1 MKDFYSQEYF
11 EKRDILASYLSDLVT
26 SIAKKHQL
34 KRILDVGCGTGRL
47 VEYLNKQSF
56 STNKQGFSTNKQS
69 FSTNKQGF
77 STSKNGFDAHGC
89 DTSKKALLI
98 ARKLNLRG
106 KIANASATKLPYTN
120 ESFDMVT
127 SISVIEHLT
136 PKQAQLF
143 IKEAKRVLVPGG
155 HIFLVTP
162 NFSTPLRLIHGK
174 NWFAYQD
181 PTHIKFYT
189 PLSLT
194 KLLKRHGF
202 GKIQFSFKLKYR
214 KSFVAEFPLFFPKL
228 PRLIK
233 ILLIYLVFS
242 TPLSVIRNS
251 FWLDAQ
257 KS

>member
-1 MKDFYSQEYF
+1 MKDFYTQEYF

-26 SIAKKHQL
+26 SIAKKHKL

-47 VEYLNKQSF
+47 VAYLNK
-56 STNKQGFSTNKQS
+56 
-69 FSTNKQGF
+69 
-77 STSKNGFDAHGC
+77 NGFEAYGC
-89 DTSKKALLI
+89 DTSEKALLI
-98 ARKLNLRG
+98 ARKLNFRG
-106 KIANASATKLPYTN
+106 RIANASATKLPYTTK
-120 ESFDMVT
+120 SFDMIT

-136 PKQAQLF
+136 PKETELF
-143 IKEAKRVLVPGG
+143 IKETKRILVTEG

-194 KLLKRHGF
+194 KLLKKHGF

-228 PRLIK
+228 PRLVK
-233 ILLIYLVFS
+233 IILIYLVFS

-257 KS
+257 KSPEVPK